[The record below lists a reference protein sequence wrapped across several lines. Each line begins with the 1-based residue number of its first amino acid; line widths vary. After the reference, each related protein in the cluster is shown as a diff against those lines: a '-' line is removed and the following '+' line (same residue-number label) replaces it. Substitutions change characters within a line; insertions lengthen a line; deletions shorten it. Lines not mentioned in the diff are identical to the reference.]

1 MPSRMCHSITN
12 SNPTTIPLLKNSK
25 DWPKWNLETHQTLK
39 KRNFTQ
45 LLRDTNKPQLSSP
58 AQLRTW
64 NHSQK
69 TACAIVI
76 SKLTP
81 TIAKAMHPH
90 KTLETL
96 LNAVDNYTKPTS
108 SEALE
113 MLSSLWTRL
122 STLHSSQHAS
132 ITDYCAEARDIGMQ
146 YRRLETGISDA
157 ILSCA
162 FIAGLPF
169 DWQEWKIR
177 RTQNETVLVPWDDC
191 SSSTFSFE
199 NLVRDALEEEGRLY
213 RAALRDEEIKWGLKI
228 RDVGENEVT
237 VVVDFCTVC
246 HGETV
251 SVSSEGELW
260 FEETAG

>member
-1 MPSRMCHSITN
+1 MPSKICHTSSIP
-12 SNPTTIPLLKNSK
+12 NPSQILKNNK

-39 KRNFTQ
+39 KRNFTR
-45 LLRDTNKPQLSSP
+45 LLKDINKPPPSSDDP
-58 AQLRTW
+58 TPLQRW

-96 LNAVDNYTKPTS
+96 LQAVNNYTKPTA

-113 MLSSLWTRL
+113 MLCSLWTRL
-122 STLHSSQHAS
+122 STLHSSRHAS
-132 ITDYCAEARDIGMQ
+132 ITDYCAEARDIEMQ
-146 YRRLETGISDA
+146 YRRLGTGISDA

-162 FIAGLPF
+162 FIAGLPL

-177 RTQNETVLVPWDDC
+177 RTQNATVLVPWDDC

-199 NLVRDALEEEGRLY
+199 NLVLDALEEEVRNLNLFLQHHS
-213 RAALRDEEIKWGLKI
+213 RK
-228 RDVGENEVT
+228 
-237 VVVDFCTVC
+237 
-246 HGETV
+246 
-251 SVSSEGELW
+251 
-260 FEETAG
+260 